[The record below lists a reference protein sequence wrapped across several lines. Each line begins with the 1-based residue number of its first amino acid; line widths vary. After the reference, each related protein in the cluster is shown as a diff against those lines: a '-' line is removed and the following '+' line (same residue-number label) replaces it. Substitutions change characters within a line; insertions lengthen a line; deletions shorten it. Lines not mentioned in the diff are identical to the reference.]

1 MENINGLTNAEA
13 QERRNKFGANR
24 LTAKEIRWYNIATNQ
39 FKTSFIYLLV
49 VAAAASF
56 VLGEKIDGVFIVVF
70 ILTNA
75 VLGFW
80 QEFHSARALR
90 DLKKYISEK
99 THVIRDGVEMFVDV
113 VDLVVGD
120 VVVLQA
126 GDKIPADIKFLESRG
141 LLVDESILTGESVP
155 TAKSAEE
162 KNNLGFWGTLLVSGS
177 AKGVVV
183 AIGNNTEVGKI
194 TKVTLETPSDSAFQ
208 KEMRSFS
215 SFIMRLVIISILA
228 VFVFQFLLHGASFHF
243 IEFIIFAIALA
254 VGVIPEALPL
264 VITTA
269 LSRGALQL
277 AKKHVVPKRLSAVE
291 DLGNIDI
298 LCTDKTGTI
307 TENQL
312 QVVDMVEEEKNGT
325 LRYAL
330 LASNCEE
337 KKDSGNSF
345 DVALWGHASR
355 YLKLEVKEIKKIA
368 EMPFDP
374 ERRRNCVLVQ
384 DGGKGKLVV
393 RGAAEELVELC
404 TKFENGSRTEILEKI
419 KAIGLEGKRVLAIA
433 VKDISGNLE
442 TLEKIDLTKEERG
455 LSFVGLVVFI
465 DPLKASAARAIKE
478 AKHLGVCVKIIT
490 GDSLEVAGSI
500 AYKVGLIDSP
510 DKVISGSELEKMG
523 EGQHQAVLDYNVFAR
538 VSPMQKFNI
547 INLLKD
553 KHFVGYLGEG
563 FNDLPAL
570 KAAHVALVVNNAADI
585 AKDTADII
593 LLRKSLEV
601 IIDGI
606 KEGRRIFV
614 NSFKYIK
621 TTLAG
626 NFGNFYT
633 MVFVSI
639 VIPYLPML
647 PLQILLLN
655 FLSDFPMIAIAT
667 DNVDEKELRKPKG
680 FQVKEI
686 VLVATILGLVST
698 VFDFAFFG
706 YFYQFGERNL
716 QTMWFVG
723 SVLTELLLIF
733 SMRQQDFFLT
743 RPWPSR
749 WLIGLVALLVPFSM
763 ALPYIGVAQDIFS
776 FSPQPLSSMV
786 VGLLLVF
793 GYLAANE
800 VVKIAYY
807 RYLHRSISG

>member
-1 MENINGLTNAEA
+1 MDNQNGLTNAEA
-13 QERRNKFGANR
+13 QERRNRYGANR
-24 LTAKEIRWYNIATNQ
+24 LTSKEVRWYHIALNQ

-70 ILTNA
+70 IFTNA
-75 VLGFW
+75 TLGFW

-90 DLKKYISEK
+90 DLKKYITEK
-99 THVIRDGVEMFVDV
+99 THVIRDRTEEFIDV
-113 VDLVVGD
+113 ADLVVD
-120 VVVLQA
+120 DIVTLKA
-126 GDKIPADIKFLESRG
+126 GDKIPADIKFLESRSVM
-141 LLVDESILTGESVP
+141 VDESMLTGESVP
-155 TAKSAEE
+155 VAKNAPA
-162 KNNLGFWGTLLVSGS
+162 LGFWGTLLVSGS
-177 AKGVVV
+177 ATGVVV
-183 AIGNNTEVGKI
+183 ATGNNTEVGKI
-194 TKVTLETPSDSAFQ
+194 AKVALETEGESAFQ

-215 SFIMRLVIISILA
+215 SFILRLVIISILA
-228 VFVFQFLLHGASFHF
+228 VFLFQFLLRGASFHF
-243 IEFIIFAIALA
+243 VEFVIFAIALA

-277 AKKHVVPKRLSAVE
+277 AKKHVVPKRLSAIE

-307 TENQL
+307 TENKL
-312 QVVDMVEEEKNGT
+312 KVDSILETKTDGT

-330 LASNCEE
+330 LASDYEE
-337 KKDSGNSF
+337 KKEAGNSF
-345 DVALWGHASR
+345 DAALWEYASR
-355 YLKLEVKEIKKIA
+355 YLKIEVKEIKKIA

-384 DGGKGKLVV
+384 DGGKGKLIV

-404 TKFENGSRTEILEKI
+404 SKFGNSNRKEILEKI
-419 KAIGLEGKRVLAIA
+419 ISIGLEGKRVLAIA
-433 VKDISGNLE
+433 AKDIPGDLE
-442 TLEKIDLTKEERG
+442 ALARIDLAGEEHD

-465 DPLKASAARAIKE
+465 DPLKASAAKAIKE
-478 AKHLGVCVKIIT
+478 AERLGIAVKIIT
-490 GDSLEVAGSI
+490 GDSKEVAGSV
-500 AYKVGLIDSP
+500 AYKIGLIDSP
-510 DKVISGSELEKMG
+510 EKVITGSELEKMG
-523 EGQHQAVLDYNVFAR
+523 EGRHQAALDYNVFAR
-538 VSPMQKFNI
+538 VSPLQKFNI

-593 LLRKSLEV
+593 LLNKSLEV

-633 MVFVSI
+633 MVFASLF
-639 VIPYLPML
+639 IPYLPML

-655 FLSDFPMIAIAT
+655 FLSDFPMIAVAT

-686 VLVATILGLVST
+686 VLVATILGTVST

-706 YFYQFGERNL
+706 YFYRLGERNL

-743 RPWPSR
+743 RPAPGK
-749 WLIGLVALLVPFSM
+749 WLLGLTALLMPFSLI
-763 ALPYIGVAQDIFS
+763 LPYIPAAQDIFG
-776 FSPQPLSSMV
+776 FSPQPLSSII
-786 VGLLLVF
+786 VGLLLIF

-800 VVKIAYY
+800 AVKVFYY
-807 RYLHRSISG
+807 RRLHHNT

>member
-1 MENINGLTNAEA
+1 MEKIVGLSNAEVK
-13 QERRNKFGANR
+13 ERRGRYGPNR
-24 LTAKEIRWYNIATNQ
+24 LTSKETRWYHIALNQ
-39 FKTSFIYLLV
+39 FRTSFIYLLA

-56 VLGEKIDGVFIVVF
+56 ILGEKIDGIFIVVF

-80 QEFHSARALR
+80 QEFHSARALL
-90 DLKKYISEK
+90 DLKKYITEK
-99 THVIRDGVEMFVDV
+99 THVIRGGVEELVDV

-120 VVVLQA
+120 VVALKA

-141 LLVDESILTGESVP
+141 LMVDESILTGESVP
-155 TAKSAEE
+155 TAKSAGD
-162 KNNLGFWGTLLVSGS
+162 LGFWGTLLVSGN
-177 AKGVVV
+177 ATGVVV
-183 AIGNNTEVGKI
+183 ATGNNTEVGKI
-194 TKVTLETPSDSAFQ
+194 AKVTLETPSDSAFQ
-208 KEMRSFS
+208 REMKSFS
-215 SFIMRLVIISILA
+215 SFILWLVIISILA
-228 VFVFQFLLHGASFHF
+228 VFLFQFLMHGASFRLV
-243 IEFIIFAIALA
+243 EFIVFAIALA

-277 AKKHVVPKRLSAVE
+277 AKKHVIPKRLSAIE

-312 QVVDMVEEEKNGT
+312 KVDDILETEKDGT

-330 LASNCEE
+330 MASNYEE
-337 KKDSGNSF
+337 NKEVGQNSF
-345 DVALWGHASR
+345 DKALWDRSSR
-355 YLKLEVKEIKKIA
+355 QLRAEVKKIKKLA

-374 ERRRNCVLVQ
+374 ERRRNCVLAQ
-384 DGGKGKLVV
+384 EAGAGKLVV

-404 TKFENGSRTEILEKI
+404 SEFENFSKKEILEKI
-419 KAIGLEGKRVLAIA
+419 KLFGLEGKRVLAIV
-433 VKDISGNLE
+433 VKDIPGNLE
-442 TLEKIDLTKEERG
+442 VLEKIDLAGEEKK
-455 LSFVGLVVFI
+455 LSFVGLVTFM
-465 DPLKASAARAIKE
+465 DPLKASAAKAVKD
-478 AKHLGVCVKIIT
+478 AKHLGVQVKIIS
-490 GDSLEVAGSI
+490 GDSKEVCGSI
-500 AYKVGLIDSP
+500 ACQVGLISSAE
-510 DKVISGSELEKMG
+510 KVITGAELEKMG
-523 EGQHQAVLDYNVFAR
+523 EGRHQAVLDYHVFAR

-570 KAAHVALVVNNAADI
+570 KTAHVALVVNNASDI

-593 LLRKSLEV
+593 LLHKSLAV

-626 NFGNFYT
+626 NFGNFYA
-633 MVFVSI
+633 MIFASLI
-639 VIPYLPML
+639 IPFLPML

-655 FLSDFPMIAIAT
+655 FLTDFPMIAIAT
-667 DNVDEKELRKPKG
+667 DNVDLKELRKPKG
-680 FQVKEI
+680 FQIKEI

-698 VFDFAFFG
+698 VFDFAFFS
-706 YFYQFGERNL
+706 YFYGFGEQNL

-723 SVLTELLLIF
+723 SVLTEFLLIF
-733 SMRQQDFFLT
+733 SMRRQGFFLSGA
-743 RPWPSR
+743 RPSK
-749 WLIGLVALLVPFSM
+749 WLVGLTLLLVPFSLS
-763 ALPYIGVAQDIFS
+763 LPYIRQAREIFS
-776 FSPQPLSSMV
+776 FVAQPASSII
-786 VGLLLVF
+786 VGLVLVL
-793 GYLAANE
+793 GYLAATE
-800 VVKIAYY
+800 MVKLFYY
-807 RYLHRSISG
+807 RRFHQNG

>member
-1 MENINGLTNAEA
+1 MGENRITS
-13 QERRNKFGANR
+13 
-24 LTAKEIRWYNIATNQ
+24 KETKWYHIALNQ
-39 FKTSFIYLLV
+39 FRTSFIYLLGA
-49 VAAAASF
+49 AAAASF
-56 VLGEKIDGVFIVVF
+56 VLGQTIDGVFIIVF
-70 ILTNA
+70 VLTNA
-75 VLGFW
+75 TLGFW
-80 QEFHSARALR
+80 QEWHSARALR
-90 DLKKYISEK
+90 DLKKFITEK
-99 THVIRDGVEMFVDV
+99 THIIKNGVEEIIDV
-113 VDLVVGD
+113 VDLAVGD
-120 VVVLQA
+120 VVALKA

-141 LLVDESILTGESVP
+141 LMIDESILTGESAPV
-155 TAKSAEE
+155 AKSAGG
-162 KNNLGFWGTLLVSGS
+162 LGFWGTLLVSGN

-194 TKVTLETPSDSAFQ
+194 AKITLETPGDSAFQ
-208 KEMRSFS
+208 REMKSFS
-215 SFIMRLVIISILA
+215 SFILRLVIISILA
-228 VFVFQFLLHGASFHF
+228 VFGLQFLLHGFSFNF
-243 IEFIIFAIALA
+243 LEFIVFAIALA

-277 AKKHVVPKRLSAVE
+277 AKKHVVPKRLSAIE

-307 TENQL
+307 TENHL
-312 QVVDMVEEEKNGT
+312 EVGDIVESKKDGT

-330 LASNCEE
+330 LASNYEE
-337 KKDSGNSF
+337 RKEMENSF
-345 DVALWGHASR
+345 DAALWERASR
-355 YLKLEVKEIKKIA
+355 FLKIETKEIKKLA

-374 ERRRNCVLVQ
+374 ERRRNCVLLWE
-384 DGGKGKLVV
+384 GGQNTLVV

-404 TKFENGSRTEILEKI
+404 SRFEDFSKKEILEKI
-419 KAIGLEGKRVLAIA
+419 KAFGLEGKRVLAITT
-433 VKDISGNLE
+433 KDISGKPDE
-442 TLEKIDLTKEERG
+442 LEKIDLAGEEKN
-455 LSFVGLVVFI
+455 LSFVGLVTFI
-465 DPLKASAARAIKE
+465 DPLKVSAAKAIKE
-478 AKHLGVCVKIIT
+478 AKHLGVQVKIIS
-490 GDSLEVAGSI
+490 GDSREVCGSI
-500 AYKVGLIDSP
+500 AHLVGLVDSP
-510 DKVISGSELEKMG
+510 EKVITGSELEKMG

-538 VSPMQKFNI
+538 VSPVQKFNI

-570 KAAHVALVVNNAADI
+570 KTAHVALVVNNASDI

-621 TTLAG
+621 ATLSG
-626 NFGNFYT
+626 NFGNFYA
-633 MVFVSI
+633 MVFVSLI
-639 VIPYLPML
+639 IPYLPML

-655 FLSDFPMIAIAT
+655 FLSDFPMIAVAT
-667 DNVDEKELRKPKG
+667 DNVDARELRKPKG

-706 YFYQFGERNL
+706 YFYKFGEQNL

-733 SMRQQDFFLT
+733 SIRRQGFFLKGA
-743 RPWPSR
+743 PPGK
-749 WLIGLVALLVPFSM
+749 WLIGLTLLIVPFS
-763 ALPYIGVAQDIFS
+763 LVIPYIGVAQDIFS
-776 FSPQPLSSMV
+776 FRAQPASSIV

-793 GYLAANE
+793 GYLISTEA
-800 VVKIAYY
+800 VKLLYY
-807 RYLHRSISG
+807 RYFHHNGHGEVA